1 MKLLKLHLNASRHHS
16 GMIMIIEPCHVFKNE
31 IYRRRLLP
39 IFSWLLPFSKPYNR
53 SESYNS
59 TGTIIIVNNLKVC
72 SLRLTW
78 WNVGRTAE
86 VHLLLRAKVTVA
98 KTAHLKQIIKND
110 EIRFQSSHKCD
121 LQIQTFLLNNSTL
134 AKNNIVVKI
143 CLIVHTRK

>member
-53 SESYNS
+53 LENYNT
-59 TGTIIIVNNLKVC
+59 TGTIIRVNNLKVC

-86 VHLLLRAKVTVA
+86 VHLLWRARVTVA
-98 KTAHLKQIIKND
+98 KTAHSKQIIK
-110 EIRFQSSHKCD
+110 KWW
-121 LQIQTFLLNNSTL
+121 NSVL
-134 AKNNIVVKI
+134 IESPMAFVKNATNKFN
-143 CLIVHTRK
+143 HYY